1 MRFWGFRQQISKAKY
16 LKISQNVDRKYLE
29 ASGEH
34 RGTVQKNISKCRLD
48 ISGASGEHRG
58 TVQND
63 CETLQVSAI
72 KGSGYVWPGKLKRS
86 PLPSGVRIPDVKHP
100 GGMSAAA
107 EFRMW
112 DIRVEWRRSKIPD
125 VIHPGG
131 MSTATRSAVLRWC
144 VRTPCPDDSISYL
157 DMLSGWKRPT
167 FRRPPMVCPDIFC
180 KEDLS
185 RTQSR
190 IPKNSPQSW
199 IALVIKKLSK
209 HQNLTQF
216 D

>member
-1 MRFWGFRQQISKAKY
+1 MQNIWMEWRRRRFRIWDIR
-16 LKISQNVDRKYLE
+16 VE
-29 ASGEH
+29 
-34 RGTVQKNISKCRLD
+34 CR
-48 ISGASGEHRG
+48 
-58 TVQND
+58 
-63 CETLQVSAI
+63 
-72 KGSGYVWPGKLKRS
+72 RS
-86 PLPSGVRIPDVKHP
+86 RIPDVRHP
-100 GGMSAAA
+100 GGMSAEQNSGCETSSWNVGGA
-107 EFRMW
+107 EFWMW
-112 DIRVEWRRSKIPD
+112 DIWVECRRSRIPD